1 MLFPAHSAPHAGTL
15 QSMHGIDTLGRH
27 HLSRLIAITPLRGGC
42 SRPAAS
48 RAQKCCAPREGRKLA
63 ARGSA
68 RGDSRSGSSEPQPV
82 KPWGLLMLL
91 LAVYVHNQWS
101 RNALQYSVNFAVS
114 PSAEASREF
123 VNVALGISKSEY
135 AILASYAFILLYT
148 VFSLVSGRV
157 AGESLRRLLLDR
169 VVERHLG
176 AGVAVL

>member
-1 MLFPAHSAPHAGTL
+1 
-15 QSMHGIDTLGRH
+15 
-27 HLSRLIAITPLRGGC
+27 
-42 SRPAAS
+42 
-48 RAQKCCAPREGRKLA
+48 
-63 ARGSA
+63 
-68 RGDSRSGSSEPQPV
+68 
-82 KPWGLLMLL
+82 MLL